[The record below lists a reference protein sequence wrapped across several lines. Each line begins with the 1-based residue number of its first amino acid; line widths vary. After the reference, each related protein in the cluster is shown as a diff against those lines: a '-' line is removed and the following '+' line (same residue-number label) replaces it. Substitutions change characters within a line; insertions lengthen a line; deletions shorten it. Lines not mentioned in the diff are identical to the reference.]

1 MKALLLVLAGCLGPQ
16 VDDEPAPSG
25 DIVAAGTAIPSIDDE
40 ADDAATIAMN
50 DNVDGTVPRLSAFA
64 AGAPVHGWDFGPAPS
79 FAAPVYLVMR
89 ELPGGDLER
98 LEHPPIVGTIPGEAG
113 YSPFWSEFALVVTDT
128 YAGELITSST
138 AIDEAVRTGLV
149 LAPKSLGVAL
159 DGPIVASD
167 VRLEVG
173 GTAITAPTR
182 FYYEHHTVAYF
193 DFGEMPVSHTVAVRT
208 APRYVLRRE
217 GQEPLSEP
225 IRGVDIDGDGDIV
238 DTNDVYERAP
248 ADPERSPLCERID
261 VVVAATTGSIDT
273 SGNDATADLTSMLQ
287 LFTPGPV
294 IGTVIAYQASG
305 ELRHC
310 PLQRAAGMP

>member
-1 MKALLLVLAGCLGPQ
+1 MKALVLLLAGCLAPQ
-16 VDDEPAPSG
+16 VDDTRAPSG
-25 DIVAAGTAIPSIDDE
+25 DIVAPGTAIPSIDDE
-40 ADDAATIAMN
+40 AEDAATIAAN
-50 DNVDGTVPRLSAFA
+50 DNVEGTVPRLSAFA

-79 FAAPVYLVMR
+79 FAAPVYVVMR
-89 ELPGGDLER
+89 RLPNGDLER
-98 LEHPPIVGTIPGEAG
+98 VAHPPIVGTIPGEGG
-113 YSPFWSEFALVVTDT
+113 YSPFWSELALVVTDA

-138 AIDEAVRTGLV
+138 AIEEAVRRGLV
-149 LAPKSLGVAL
+149 HAPEPLGIAL

-167 VRLEVG
+167 VRLDVG
-173 GTAITAPTR
+173 GAAIAASTL

-193 DFGEMPVSHTVAVRT
+193 DFGEMPVDRAVEVRS

-225 IRGVDIDGDGDIV
+225 IRGVDIDGDGDTA
-238 DTNDVYERAP
+238 DTNDIYERAP
-248 ADPERSPLCERID
+248 HDPGRSPLCERID
-261 VVVAATTGSIDT
+261 VVVAAATGSIDT

-294 IGTVIAYQASG
+294 TGTVIAFQASG

-310 PLQRAAGMP
+310 PLQRAAGAP